1 MKNLDQKLKHL
12 KTFLKDENFF
22 FNEDFNIK
30 NDTYFKYGG
39 TVKVYT
45 SPNTLEDFKKIL
57 IFLRNHEI
65 DFKVIGFSSNIIFLR
80 EICYSVVICTKNLNR
95 IRMDNGQISV
105 ETGYSLQE
113 FVRVASILYNAKG
126 FEGLEGI
133 PGTVGGGVF
142 MNAAAYGDSISD
154 NLISVTCLDQ
164 NDKIVSLKKE
174 ECAFKYRSSIFNQN
188 PKKYIILGINFRLQ
202 EGNRS
207 AIKKNIEKF
216 HIARH
221 SYQDFVYPSLGSIIS
236 INKNIYREIYRN
248 KSQAYFLIHL
258 ILEVIFK
265 NPISKF
271 ISRKRPSNYFLNLLF
286 LRFIKQKKLGKINNT
301 ISDKTINTLIN
312 DGEING
318 QDIVNFILLL
328 HDLTNRQYSIENELV
343 IDSVYRVSEDFE
355 KSYNEIQRAFNEKK

>member
-12 KTFLKDENFF
+12 KIFLKKNSFF
-22 FNEDFNIK
+22 FKEDFNIK
-30 NDTYFKYGG
+30 NDTYLKYGG
-39 TVKVYT
+39 KIKVYT

-57 IFLRNHEI
+57 IFLRNNEV

-80 EICYSVVICTKNLNR
+80 EICYSVVICTKNLNH
-95 IRMDNGQISV
+95 IEVNKGQISV

-113 FVRVASILYNAKG
+113 FVRVASILHNAKG

-164 NDKIVSLKKE
+164 NNKIVKLKKE
-174 ECAFKYRSSIFNQN
+174 ECSFKYRKSIFNQN
-188 PKKYIILGINFRLQ
+188 PKKYIILSINFKLYQ
-202 EGNRS
+202 GNKS
-207 AIKKNIEKF
+207 VIKRNIEKF

-221 SYQDFVYPSLGSIIS
+221 SYQDFVYPTLGSIIS

-248 KSQAYFLIHL
+248 NSQTYFLIHL

-286 LRFIKQKKLGKINNT
+286 LQFIKQKKLGKINNT
-301 ISDKTINTLIN
+301 ISEKTINTLIN
-312 DGEING
+312 DGRIND

-328 HDLTNRQYSIENELV
+328 HNLTNQKYNIENELV
-343 IDSVYRVSEDFE
+343 IDSVYSVSEYFE
-355 KSYNEIQRAFNEKK
+355 KSYNKIERAFNEKK